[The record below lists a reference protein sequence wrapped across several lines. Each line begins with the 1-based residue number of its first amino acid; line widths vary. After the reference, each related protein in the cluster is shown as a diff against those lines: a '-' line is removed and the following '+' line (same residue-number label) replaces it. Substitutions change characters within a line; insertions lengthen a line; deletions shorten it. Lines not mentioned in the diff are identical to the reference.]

1 MLPLCSDIVMRM
13 GCFGAMVAIPRSS
26 SLSLGRALSLGRV
39 IENDNWGPR
48 SPFL

>member
-13 GCFGAMVAIPRSS
+13 GCFGVMVAVPRSS

-39 IENDNWGPR
+39 IETDIWGPR
-48 SPFL
+48 GPFL